1 MLRGLELQCRALD
14 RANRAGLEWHST
26 GHLDVTS
33 ILGPGPGWVL
43 LAAMEPWRGRQQ
55 RNVAPSG
62 PILQWCPGMPAGPC
76 AFASLFPNR

>member
-33 ILGPGPGWVL
+33 VLGPGPGWVL
-43 LAAMEPWRGRQQ
+43 LAAMEPWRG
-55 RNVAPSG
+55 
-62 PILQWCPGMPAGPC
+62 
-76 AFASLFPNR
+76 